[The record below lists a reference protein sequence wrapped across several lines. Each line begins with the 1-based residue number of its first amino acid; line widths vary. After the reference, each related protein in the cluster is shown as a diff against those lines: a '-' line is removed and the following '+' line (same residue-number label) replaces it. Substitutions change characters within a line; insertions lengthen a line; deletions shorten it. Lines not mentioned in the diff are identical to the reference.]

1 MRTTHIGLIA
11 TLLAPAGAAPT
22 TRVGSPLVPLDKP
35 WTPSM
40 TSDKAKDSELFTKL
54 REQNI
59 TLMQAAYTTASVGGM
74 GQPKSLTIPEG
85 PIVGRDD
92 GTTSRFFGIPIAADA
107 GGSNRWKAPQPV
119 TPWTTPPPRVDT
131 GHVSL
136 APLALLDDAGRR
148 ARCLF
153 HAVARRWKSSAT
165 AHSPCRTAC
174 LEGTARYITSSRCC
188 TCLGDRRLRTCA
200 RRQPTR
206 R

>member
-74 GQPKSLTIPEG
+74 GAHASAELLMK
-85 PIVGRDD
+85 
-92 GTTSRFFGIPIAADA
+92 
-107 GGSNRWKAPQPV
+107 GSPQ
-119 TPWTTPPPRVDT
+119 R
-131 GHVSL
+131 L
-136 APLALLDDAGRR
+136 
-148 ARCLF
+148 
-153 HAVARRWKSSAT
+153 
-165 AHSPCRTAC
+165 
-174 LEGTARYITSSRCC
+174 CC
-188 TCLGDRRLRTCA
+188 G
-200 RRQPTR
+200 
-206 R
+206 